1 MSSERIGDFLV
12 RKRREA
18 GLRQG
23 DVAAALGL
31 TQPGYSNIER
41 GNVRVSVK
49 HLEKL
54 AEVLK
59 VEEAEL
65 IDRVVGLLTETE
77 RAIISDPLLATKQAR
92 RLVLL
97 VYGELTGRDSVKV
110 DNLYGERSD

>member
-1 MSSERIGDFLV
+1 MSSESVSSFLV
-12 RKRREA
+12 RRRREV

-41 GNVRVSVK
+41 GNVRVGAK

-54 AEVLK
+54 AEVLQ

-77 RAIISDPLLATKQAR
+77 RAIINDPLLSTKQSR

-97 VYGELTGRDSVKV
+97 VYGELTGRNSATV
-110 DNLYGERSD
+110 DNFYGQHAD

>member
-1 MSSERIGDFLV
+1 LA

-41 GNVRVSVK
+41 GNVRVGAK
-49 HLEKL
+49 HLQTL
-54 AEVLK
+54 AAVLK

-65 IDRVVGLLTETE
+65 IDRVVGLLTDTE
-77 RAIISDPLLATKQAR
+77 RAIINDPLLTTKQAR

-97 VYGELTGRDSVKV
+97 VYGELTGRDSAKA
-110 DNLYGERSD
+110 DNLYGRRAD